1 MPVPPAARRPIA
13 RIARIAHGI
22 VIAAALTALTAL
34 TAFAAFAAF
43 AAFTAPDDHRPDPA
57 HLSSRFSRR
66 AITSTTSFASPA

>member
-43 AAFTAPDDHRPDPA
+43 TAPDDHRPDPA

>member
-1 MPVPPAARRPIA
+1 MPVPPAGRRPIA

-22 VIAAALTALTAL
+22 VIAAALTA
-34 TAFAAFAAF
+34 FAAFAAF
-43 AAFTAPDDHRPDPA
+43 ATFTAPDDHRPDPA

>member
-22 VIAAALTALTAL
+22 VIAAAL